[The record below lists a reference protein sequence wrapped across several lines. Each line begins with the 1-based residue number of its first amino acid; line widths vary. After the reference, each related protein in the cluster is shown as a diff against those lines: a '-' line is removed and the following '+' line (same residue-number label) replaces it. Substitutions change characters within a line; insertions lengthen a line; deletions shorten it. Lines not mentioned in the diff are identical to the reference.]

1 MVEMKNKLPA
11 AEGNPETNQNNNQQ
25 QQNQT
30 ATRTV
35 KVSVVEKA
43 NTENKIGSA
52 NIMIGTKTGHTGQN
66 GGQATISDVPEGTQ
80 TITVTATGYKS
91 YTGSIVVGAS
101 MDDPVVIELE
111 EE

>member
-1 MVEMKNKLPA
+1 MLINLPVT
-11 AEGNPETNQNNNQQ
+11 EDNPENTQQ

-35 KVSVVEKA
+35 KVSVVEKG

-52 NIMIGTKTGHTGQN
+52 SIMIGTIAGETGVG
-66 GGQATISDVPEGTQ
+66 GGQATLSNVPEGTQ
-80 TITVTATGYKS
+80 TITVTATGYKNYS
-91 YTGSIVVGAS
+91 DTIVIGAS
-101 MDDPVVIELE
+101 TPDPIVIELE

>member
-1 MVEMKNKLPA
+1 MLTNLPA
-11 AEGNPETNQNNNQQ
+11 TEDNPENNQQ

-35 KVSVVEKA
+35 KVSVVEKS

-52 NIMIGTKTGHTGQN
+52 SIMIGTITGETGVG
-66 GGQATISDVPEGTQ
+66 GGQATLSNVPEGTQ
-80 TITVTATGYKS
+80 NITVTATGYKNYS
-91 YTGSIVVGAS
+91 STIVIGAS
-101 MDDPVVIELE
+101 TPDPVVIELE

>member
-1 MVEMKNKLPA
+1 MLINLPA
-11 AEGNPETNQNNNQQ
+11 TEDNPENNQQ

-35 KVSVVEKA
+35 KVSVVEKS

-52 NIMIGTKTGHTGQN
+52 SIMIGTITGETGVG
-66 GGQATISDVPEGTQ
+66 GGQATLSNVPEGTKN
-80 TITVTATGYKS
+80 ITVTATGYKNYS
-91 YTGSIVVGAS
+91 STIVIGAS
-101 MDDPVVIELE
+101 TPDPIVIELE